1 MTARTVV
8 MGAMT
13 AFPALA
19 AFAFL
24 DGRAEP
30 PPRTGKEEAM
40 ALMAGWFSSRYSE
53 GFFEAVW
60 EDELVA
66 AELERR
72 LRSTATFE
80 AFELVAS

>member
-1 MTARTVV
+1 MSTQRVV
-8 MGAMT
+8 LVT
-13 AFPALA
+13 RERSCR
-19 AFAFL
+19 AFL

-30 PPRTGKEEAM
+30 P
-40 ALMAGWFSSRYSE
+40 YSE
-53 GFFEAVW
+53 AFFEAVW

-80 AFELVAS
+80 AFELIAS